1 MSLEPRCGPGS
12 SRGGAVPAGKRDP
25 QDAATDALTGA
36 MPVPSVPKTAL
47 VTGGARRI
55 GRALALALAADGFA
69 VAVHHRNS
77 HAAAE
82 NLIALIRNN
91 GGMAVALGADLGD
104 EGAVRELL
112 PRAQQALGPIGCL
125 VNNAGV
131 FASDTI
137 ETVTRESWELHFAVN
152 LRAPFV
158 LIQDFAKRLPKSSG
172 GVVVNLL
179 DQRVWSL
186 TPYFVS
192 YTLSKAGLWTL
203 TQTMAL
209 ALAPRIRVNG
219 IGPGPALPSSRQT
232 VEEFARQCATMPLRR
247 GTSPQEIAAA
257 LRFILSA
264 PAMTGQMIALD
275 GGQHLGWAQ
284 SHRLPIVE

>member
-1 MSLEPRCGPGS
+1 MPAAEPE
-12 SRGGAVPAGKRDP
+12 PADK
-25 QDAATDALTGA
+25 LTGA
-36 MPVPSVPKTAL
+36 LAVPPIPKAAL

-55 GRALALALAADGFA
+55 GRALALALAEDGFA
-69 VAVHHRNS
+69 VAIHHHSSRLE
-77 HAAAE
+77 AE
-82 NLIALIRNN
+82 NLVETIRNKGGAAIAL
-91 GGMAVALGADLGD
+91 AADLGD

-112 PRAQQALGPIGCL
+112 PRAEQALGPIGCL
-125 VNNAGV
+125 INNAGV
-131 FASDTI
+131 FAGDTV
-137 ETVTRESWELHFAVN
+137 ETATRESWELHLAIN

-158 LIQDFAKRLPKSSG
+158 LIQDFAAGLPKTAG

-219 IGPGPALPSSRQT
+219 IGPGPALPSPRQSAA
-232 VEEFARQCATMPLRR
+232 EFARQCATMPLRR

-284 SHRLPIVE
+284 SQRAPVTE

>member
-1 MSLEPRCGPGS
+1 
-12 SRGGAVPAGKRDP
+12 VPAGEREP
-25 QDAATDALTGA
+25 QDAPTDALTGA
-36 MPVPSVPKTAL
+36 MPVPPVPKAAL

-55 GRALALALAADGFA
+55 GRALALALAGDGFA

-82 NLIALIRNN
+82 DLVALIRNK
-91 GGMAVALGADLGD
+91 GGAAVALAADLGD
-104 EGAVRELL
+104 EAAVGTLL
-112 PRAQQALGPIGCL
+112 SRAEQALGPIGCL

-131 FASDTI
+131 FVNDTV
-137 ETVTRESWELHFAVN
+137 ETATRASWELHLAVN
-152 LRAPFV
+152 LRAPFL
-158 LIQDFAKRLPKSSG
+158 LIQDFATRLPKSAG

-209 ALAPRIRVNG
+209 ALAPHIRVNG
-219 IGPGPALPSSRQT
+219 IGPGPALPSPRQSA
-232 VEEFARQCATMPLRR
+232 EEFAKQCATMPLRR

-264 PAMTGQMIALD
+264 PAVTGQMIALD

-284 SHRLPIVE
+284 SQRSPIIE

>member
-1 MSLEPRCGPGS
+1 M
-12 SRGGAVPAGKRDP
+12 PAGEPEPADE
-25 QDAATDALTGA
+25 LTGA
-36 MPVPSVPKTAL
+36 LAVPPIPKAAL

-55 GRALALALAADGFA
+55 GQAIALALVEDGFS
-69 VAVHHRNS
+69 VAVHHRRS

-82 NLIALIRNN
+82 NLVALIRNK
-91 GGMAVALGADLGD
+91 GGAAIALAADLGD

-112 PRAQQALGPIGCL
+112 PRAEQALGPIGCL

-131 FASDTI
+131 FASDTV
-137 ETVTRESWELHFAVN
+137 ETATRESWELHLAVN

-158 LIQDFAKRLPKSSG
+158 LIQDFAARLPKSAG

-179 DQRVWSL
+179 DQRVWSF

-219 IGPGPALPSSRQT
+219 IGPGPALPSPRQSA
-232 VEEFARQCATMPLRR
+232 EEFARQCATMPLRR

-257 LRFILSA
+257 LRFILAA

-284 SHRLPIVE
+284 SQRLPVTE

>member
-1 MSLEPRCGPGS
+1 MPAAEPDRTEA
-12 SRGGAVPAGKRDP
+12 RPAP
-25 QDAATDALTGA
+25 
-36 MPVPSVPKTAL
+36 PVPQAAL
-47 VTGGARRI
+47 VTGGAQRI
-55 GRALALALAADGFA
+55 GRALVLALVEDGFA
-69 VAVHHRNS
+69 VAIHFHRS
-77 HAAAE
+77 RAAAE
-82 NLIALIRNN
+82 NLVEVIRNK
-91 GGMAVALGADLGD
+91 GGTAVALGADLGD
-104 EGAVRELL
+104 ETAVKKLL
-112 PRAQQALGPIGCL
+112 PLAEHALGPIGCL

-131 FASDTI
+131 FADDTA
-137 ETVTRESWELHFAVN
+137 ETATRESWDLHLAVN

-158 LIQDFAKRLPKSSG
+158 LIQGLAARLPTDTN

-203 TQTMAL
+203 TQTLAL

-219 IGPGPALPSSRQT
+219 IGPGPALPSARQSA
-232 VEEFARQCATMPLRR
+232 EEFARQCAIMPLRR

-284 SHRLPIVE
+284 PQRPPVIE